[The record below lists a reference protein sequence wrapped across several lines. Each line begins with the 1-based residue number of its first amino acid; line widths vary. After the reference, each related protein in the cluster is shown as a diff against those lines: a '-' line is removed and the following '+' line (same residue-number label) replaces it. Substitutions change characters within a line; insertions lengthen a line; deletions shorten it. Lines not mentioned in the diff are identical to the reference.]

1 MMTRRLTVE
10 QELIASGDQ
19 AMIVDDKR
27 SWIRM
32 VFAVRGSCL
41 HLIFPRMLTVAIFSS
56 LVTWVGISFGI
67 ENYSLTTTPFT
78 LIGLALAIFLGFRNN
93 EAYDRFWEGRKLW
106 GGMVNVTR
114 SFTRQTLTLIIASD
128 PEDAE
133 EVAAIQRE
141 LVRHTIAYVYA
152 FRHHLRDTDPTH
164 DLGNYLQHDQRSSVL
179 RHKNVPLAILQTMGE
194 RIHRAW
200 QSGYVDTFHVPVL
213 EESLTEMT
221 AIQGGCERIK
231 LTPIPFTY
239 NVLIHRIVAIYC
251 LAMPFGLLETA
262 GALTPVVVCLISY
275 AFFGLDAIGDDV
287 EQPFETDDNDLPLEA
302 ISRTIEINLLQ
313 LIGEQDIPE
322 PVQAVNGILL

>member
-1 MMTRRLTVE
+1 
-10 QELIASGDQ
+10 
-19 AMIVDDKR
+19 MIVHDKR

-41 HLIFPRMLTVAIFSS
+41 NLVFPRLLTVAIVSS
-56 LVTWVGISFGI
+56 VVTWIGIKYGF

-106 GGMVNVTR
+106 GGMVNITR
-114 SFTRQTLTLIIASD
+114 SFTRQTLTFIVAPTPD
-128 PEDAE
+128 DGE
-133 EVAAIQRE
+133 EVAAIQSK
-141 LVRHTIAYVYA
+141 LVHDTIAYVNA

-164 DLGNYLQHDQRSSVL
+164 DLGNDLLHEHRSMVL

-194 RIHRAW
+194 TIHRAW
-200 QSGYVDTFHVPVL
+200 QAGYINTFHVPVL

-221 AIQGGCERIK
+221 ALQGGCERIK
-231 LTPIPFTY
+231 LTPIPYTY

-262 GALTPVVVCLISY
+262 GALTPVVVCLIAY

-313 LIGEQDIPE
+313 LLGEQNIPE
-322 PVQAVNGILL
+322 PVQAVDGVLL

>member
-1 MMTRRLTVE
+1 
-10 QELIASGDQ
+10 
-19 AMIVDDKR
+19 MIVDDKR

-41 HLIFPRMLTVAIFSS
+41 HLILPRLITVAVFAT
-56 LVTWVGISFGI
+56 LVTWAGIRFGI
-67 ENYSLTTTPFT
+67 ENYTLTTTPFT

-114 SFTRQTLTLIIASD
+114 SFTRQTLTLIVAPNPD
-128 PEDAE
+128 DVEK
-133 EVAAIQRE
+133 VAAIQEE
-141 LVRHTIAYVYA
+141 LAHDTIAYVHA
-152 FRHHLRDTDPTH
+152 FRHHLRDTDPG
-164 DLGNYLQHDQRSSVL
+164 DEL
-179 RHKNVPLAILQTMGE
+179 RDNLSDEQVSFVRQHKNVPLAILQDMGNT
-194 RIHRAW
+194 IHRAW
-200 QSGYVDTFHVPVL
+200 QSGYIDTFHVPVL

-231 LTPIPFTY
+231 ATPIPYTY

-251 LAMPFGLLETA
+251 LAMPFGLLATA
-262 GALTPVVVCLISY
+262 GILTPVVVSLIAY

-302 ISRTIEINLLQ
+302 ISCTIEINLLQ
-313 LIGEQDIPE
+313 LLGEQDIPE
-322 PVQAVNGILL
+322 PVKAVDGVLL